1 MKKVFMFLGLALCVT
16 GAMAQTND
24 GLRRV
29 KTPTAERFQQL
40 RQDAERVDYKAS
52 IFTKDEVRDTLT
64 GGYFDFGSMTGI
76 NYGVNSKVNVG
87 DVIGEDTAKRAT
99 SQQAAREA
107 NLLPHTR
114 SGANSHWK
122 HYDSVAALRADNTNL
137 FSGDNFGITT
147 YMGAQYM
154 GNDNGFMMFDLYDIA
169 SNPSVAQGTI
179 SSYIE
184 FPTITRNTEDVG
196 KLVSVSLGQLV
207 YRAYERHFI
216 DYKVGDHWYTREI
229 NTDIDNWDQNYYI
242 FQGFVLPFNLR
253 NEQEIKIRIRVQSYG
268 AGGRYG
274 VYWAIDNVAVCV
286 QNRQIGG
293 TTSGDAYID
302 GFYGTIPQ
310 GMNIPL
316 TYGVNVRNTAVQ
328 DLPKVRTIGVGG
340 AAENPASWSIF
351 VEGDSVTVPAGDI
364 DAKYSVYIN
373 GRGFIDPDQPLDSV
387 YRGLFNS
394 AETYATT
401 SDLYDMGFVPS
412 GLPAADVEPG
422 TYGYQLWTVY
432 DDSARTINYTD
443 TIYYTVS
450 QTENPT
456 ITGATVDG
464 ARWSHDNGAIPSGSL
479 FGYQLYEV
487 TRDGE
492 TYSYYGNGPALID
505 STNGVYTYA
514 RHYLEEGYT
523 IWVSYTTGDEIPE
536 GYVFRGIEYIPSTD
550 TNTSLAG
557 SQISVEAYRVGAG
570 GQQYYLGTGCDAAYA
585 LTDDMKDL
593 TFTTGYKLP
602 GENYQ
607 AVNIQ
612 FPMQP
617 ELEPNTTYLFGYKLQ
632 NTGNFSVASTSN
644 RYKVNAD
651 SNSYLSRNTDSK
663 FYAHHARPYGF
674 WTIFV
679 EQDEDNYLGGHYFNS
694 GEEWPMIRPIVG
706 EPLEVAQSFVSV
718 DCEKSLNGHE
728 EDDVKVT
735 VEFGNTE
742 IGCGESDQA
751 PAGHNL
757 TVYFIPDT
765 LDANHTI
772 IDSVYLNGEKL
783 TAYNQATG
791 TGRLNTISA
800 NSMDVNVYSEDGGSI
815 LLRRNAYGVVVFDD
829 ELVDEENGAEF
840 VVYAHYAD
848 FNGID
853 PVAANISMSLV
864 PNPAT
869 GMVKMNLDG
878 VEGTVNCSIIDMS
891 GRVVYNA
898 NVNAAVENSINLSG
912 IPAGA
917 YFVRVTNDLF
927 SKVEKLIVR

>member
-24 GLRRV
+24 ELRRV

-40 RQDAERVDYKAS
+40 RKDAERVDYKAS
-52 IFTKDEVRDTLT
+52 IFTKDEVRDTIT
-64 GGYFDFGSMTGI
+64 GGFFDFSNMTGI
-76 NYGVNSKVNVG
+76 NYGTNAKVNVN
-87 DVIGEDTAKRAT
+87 DVIGNDTAKRAT
-99 SQQAAREA
+99 SYDAARMA

-114 SGANSHWK
+114 TDAISHWR
-122 HYDSVAALRADNTNL
+122 HYDSAAALRNDNTNIWHNPYGHDVAYVM
-137 FSGDNFGITT
+137 GDTGIL
-147 YMGAQYM
+147 
-154 GNDNGFMMFDLYDIA
+154 GNDNGFMMIDLYDIP
-169 SNPSVAQGTI
+169 NPTYSRGTI

-184 FPTITRNTEDVG
+184 FPTVTRDAEDVG
-196 KLVSVSLGQLV
+196 KLVSVSMAQLV

-216 DYKVGDHWYTREI
+216 DYKVGDHWYTREV
-229 NTDIDNWDQNYYI
+229 NTDIDDFNHYI
-242 FQGFVLPFNLR
+242 YQGFVLPFNLR

-268 AGGRYG
+268 RGGIYG
-274 VYWAIDNVAVCV
+274 CYWAIDNVAVCV

-387 YRGLFNS
+387 YRGLFYP

-401 SDLYDMGFVPS
+401 SDLYDLGFVPS
-412 GLPAADVEPG
+412 GLPAADVDPG

-432 DDSARTINYTD
+432 GDARTINYTD

-450 QTENPT
+450 QTENPS

-492 TYSYYGNGPALID
+492 TRSYYGNGPAVID
-505 STNGVYTYA
+505 SNNGVPVYA

-523 IWVSYTTGDEIPE
+523 IWVAYTTGDEIPE

-585 LTDDMKDL
+585 LTDDMKDR

-602 GENYQ
+602 GDNYQ

-632 NTGNFSVASTSN
+632 NSGNFSVAATSN

-651 SNSYLSRNTDSK
+651 SNSYLTRNTDSK
-663 FYAHHARPYGF
+663 FYGHHARPYGAYS
-674 WTIFV
+674 ILI
-679 EQDEDNYLGGHYFNS
+679 EQDEENYLSGHNFNS

-718 DCEKSLNGHE
+718 DCEKSLNGHD

-791 TGRLNTISA
+791 TGRLSTISA